1 MDFSEIKTPNLVISA
16 QIKLRRVTLMPTRG
30 GMYRSGGGS
39 RDGAFSICVDAA
51 VRNHAVRVIGQSRL
65 VALVILVDC
74 GAERRK
80 KMKIC
85 RRSSSVRLDLRY
97 RSHNNHDQTL
107 VQTCATLAIN
117 GRSRL
122 SGRGDAVP
130 MLHRDSGGWLGA
142 AVMMQG
148 GSYLGGHSSKCGATV
163 RGTQAAVVATSWS
176 SRVWNERSSGT
187 GSGRRHQT
195 GLLTLRRLRRGSVIS
210 PRSVVG
216 SWSGVWW
223 MLLVVLDIRWGQS

>member
-30 GMYRSGGGS
+30 GMCRSGGGS
-39 RDGAFSICVDAA
+39 RDGPFSICVEAA
-51 VRNHAVRVIGQSRL
+51 VSVRVIAQSRL

-85 RRSSSVRLDLRY
+85 RRSSSARLDLIY

-122 SGRGDAVP
+122 SGRGSAVP

-148 GSYLGGHSSKCGATV
+148 GSYLGGHSSECGATL

-176 SRVWNERSSGT
+176 RRVWNERSSGT
-187 GSGRRHQT
+187 GSGRGHQT
-195 GLLTLRRLRRGSVIS
+195 GLLTLRGLRRGSVIS

-223 MLLVVLDIRWGQS
+223 MLLVVLDIRRGQS